1 MGKGERPEHMAPPDI
16 FYNEDEARKYTT
28 NSRMINIQSTLTERA
43 LELLAL
49 PQDGLP
55 RLLLDL
61 GCGSGLSG
69 EALSEAGQVWVGL
82 DISAAMLDV
91 AHEREVEGDLVLG
104 DLGHGLPLRPG
115 SFDGAISISAVQWLC
130 NADRAGHDPRKR
142 MKRFFETL
150 YMSLRRGARAVL
162 QIYPEN
168 HKQAEM
174 LVAAAMKVSG
184 LGGFA
189 GRWRGPF
196 QRGAQVFQVVTRDG
210 VGTSI
215 SVPTAK
221 GLDGGEPEDEEEEAA
236 AEHVAGRDRNKRRR
250 TGSGKGDGKGREW
263 VLRKKEQMRK
273 KGYDIAPDSK
283 YTARKRKRVV

>member
-174 LVAAAMKVSG
+174 LVAAAMKVGFSG
-184 LGGFA
+184 GL
-189 GRWRGPF
+189 
-196 QRGAQVFQVVTRDG
+196 VVDYPHSTRAKKYFLVLM

-236 AEHVAGRDRNKRRR
+236 AEHVQVAGRDRNKRRR

>member
-1 MGKGERPEHMAPPDI
+1 MGKGERPEHVAPPDI

-28 NSRMINIQSTLTERA
+28 NSRMIAIQASLTERA

-55 RLLLDL
+55 RMLLDL

-69 EALSEAGQVWVGL
+69 EALSEAGHTWLGL

-91 AHEREVEGDLVLG
+91 AAEREVEGDLVLG

-115 SFDGAISISAVQWLC
+115 AFDGAISISAVQWLC
-130 NADRAGHDPRKR
+130 NADRSGHDPRKR

-150 YMSLRRGARAVL
+150 YMALRRGARAVL

-168 HKQAEM
+168 HQQAEM
-174 LVAAAMKVSG
+174 LVAAAMKVGFSG
-184 LGGFA
+184 GM
-189 GRWRGPF
+189 
-196 QRGAQVFQVVTRDG
+196 VVDYPHSTRAKKYFLVLM
-210 VGTSI
+210 VGTS
-215 SVPTAK
+215 SAVPQAK
-221 GLDGGEPEDEEEEAA
+221 GLDGSEPEDEEEAA
-236 AEHVAGRDRNKRRR
+236 QVKMAGRDRNKRRK
-250 TGSGKGDGKGREW
+250 TGGGGGGSGGKGRDW
-263 VLRKKEQMRK
+263 VLKKKEQMRK

-283 YTARKRKRVV
+283 YTGRKRKRIV